1 VAEAAEMGR
10 NGKEEKQKQKERGL
24 SNRLCHE
31 PKTDE
36 EAGDDEEE
44 AEAGE
49 AAEQQQLSCLAIL
62 SGC

>member
-1 VAEAAEMGR
+1 
-10 NGKEEKQKQKERGL
+10 L